1 MRPGSE
7 IPPAAGTVAM
17 VKECWRLCRVRCECV
32 CGGNDG
38 AAKARVYGNRF
49 AAASLKFVVVVDAY
63 ATWRKWPA
71 GFHVWLVPRSA
82 LPHDNQGSTSTPK
95 QSLNNFHKSLQD

>member
-32 CGGNDG
+32 CAGNDG

-71 GFHVWLVPRSA
+71 GFHVWLVSRSA
-82 LPHDNQGSTSTPK
+82 LPHDNQEEIPLRS
-95 QSLNNFHKSLQD
+95 NF

>member
-17 VKECWRLCRVRCECV
+17 VKECWRLCSFRCEGV
-32 CGGNDG
+32 CGRSDS
-38 AAKARVYGNRF
+38 AAKARIYGNRF

-63 ATWRKWPA
+63 AT
-71 GFHVWLVPRSA
+71 
-82 LPHDNQGSTSTPK
+82 
-95 QSLNNFHKSLQD
+95 